1 MLTLPCRRLRSRVSV
16 GKGDVTTAT
25 LVPPA
30 APGRRLRLGDRSVP
44 VVLPSIRDARLHVA
58 ACLLTVQVLGQVVID
73 WDLSIAQILLCL
85 GTCAVLEVGFVLAE
99 RGVLAWP
106 ASALLTG
113 NGVALLL
120 RVPGTEHGDWWSLRG
135 WNIFV
140 GCAAL
145 SVLSKYLIRVDARPL
160 FNPSNLG
167 LVTCFLVL
175 GSQRTEPQDF
185 WWGPMS
191 PGMVLVYAV
200 ILGGGVVIARRV
212 GVLLIAA
219 AFWLT
224 FAGALGVVAA
234 TGHAM
239 TARWH
244 LGPVTGGEFWAI
256 VVFSPEVLIFLF
268 FMITDPRTIPR
279 GQAARLA
286 FGAGI
291 GLLAVLLAA
300 PQTTEFATK
309 VAVLSALTVGCG
321 LRPLLERVNDPLVGL
336 ARRGR
341 GQPVRAL
348 GAVGLTGLT
357 VVGALVVVG
366 NANHAPGD
374 STFDPGP
381 RATVVDAEALPLPA
395 LAVDPA
401 ATAADGSITEAA
413 APQMARDL
421 LAGLVIEAE
430 ALRTGDLE
438 LLASATTAERFDELS
453 AQIASGDPDVV
464 SYEFERFE
472 VILHRNLSSTQAAP
486 RVGIVAEGRQRV
498 EAGGDPSRP
507 PGTESPFAG
516 IFLLEP
522 VRGYWL
528 IAGTAPLADAEQ

>member
-1 MLTLPCRRLRSRVSV
+1 VQ
-16 GKGDVTTAT
+16 
-25 LVPPA
+25 
-30 APGRRLRLGDRSVP
+30 
-44 VVLPSIRDARLHVA
+44 LPSVRDARLHVA
-58 ACLLTVQVLGQVVID
+58 ACLLTVQVLGQVVIE

-85 GTCAVLEVGFVLAE
+85 GTCALLEVGFVLWD

-135 WNIFV
+135 WNVFV

-167 LVTCFLVL
+167 LVLTFLLL

-200 ILGGGVVIARRV
+200 IAGGGLVIARRV
-212 GVLLIAA
+212 GVLAIAA
-219 AFWLT
+219 SFWLT
-224 FAGALGVVAA
+224 FAAALGVVAY

-244 LGPVTGGEFWAI
+244 LGPVTGGEFWTI

-268 FMITDPRTIPR
+268 FMITDPKTIPNGR
-279 GQAARLA
+279 GARVA
-286 FGAGI
+286 FGAGVA
-291 GLLAVLLAA
+291 LLGVLFAA

-309 VAVLSALTVGCG
+309 VGVLS
-321 LRPLLERVNDPLVGL
+321 
-336 ARRGR
+336 
-341 GQPVRAL
+341 
-348 GAVGLTGLT
+348 GLT
-357 VVGALVVVG
+357 VACAARPLFERIDGRIEAVWRTAPRHRVRSVGLVGVTAVLVLGALVVAG
-366 NANHAPGD
+366 SGSEAPGD
-374 STFDPGP
+374 AAFRPEL
-381 RATVVDAEALPLPA
+381 RALVVDAQALPLPA
-395 LAVDPA
+395 FTVDPS
-401 ATAADGSITEAA
+401 ATAANGAISEAS

-430 ALRTGDLE
+430 AARRGDLA
-438 LLASATTAERFDELS
+438 LAASADTAERLDE
-453 AQIASGDPDVV
+453 ARIAIGDGTAEIV
-464 SYEFERFE
+464 SYSFDRLRF
-472 VILHRNLSSTQAAP
+472 ILHRNLAATQAAP
-486 RVGIVAEGRQRV
+486 RVGVVADGSVTV
-498 EAGGDPSRP
+498 EASTDPARP
-507 PGTESPFAG
+507 PGTTEPFAG
-516 IFLLEP
+516 VFLLEP

-528 IAGTAPLADAEQ
+528 IAGSAPLSDASG

>member
-1 MLTLPCRRLRSRVSV
+1 M
-16 GKGDVTTAT
+16 
-25 LVPPA
+25 
-30 APGRRLRLGDRSVP
+30 P
-44 VVLPSIRDARLHVA
+44 VQLPSVRDARLHVA

-73 WDLSIAQILLCL
+73 WDLSIAQILCCL
-85 GTCAVLEVGFVLAE
+85 GTCAVLEVGFVLGD

-167 LVTCFLVL
+167 LVTCFLLL

-191 PGMVLVYAV
+191 PGMVLVYGV
-200 ILGGGVVIARRV
+200 IVGGGIVIGRRV
-212 GVLLIAA
+212 GVVPIAA

-279 GQAARLA
+279 GRAARLA
-286 FGAGI
+286 FGSGV

-309 VAVLSALTVGCG
+309 VAVLSALTVGCA
-321 LRPLLERVNDPLVGL
+321 LRPLLERWDGRLLGL
-336 ARRGR
+336 ADTGR
-341 GQPVRAL
+341 AHPVRAL
-348 GAVGLTGLT
+348 GALSLSGLAVL
-357 VVGALVVVG
+357 GALVVVG
-366 NANHAPGD
+366 DGSRAPGD
-374 STFDPGP
+374 DAFEPGL
-381 RATVVDAEALPLPA
+381 RATVVDAEALPLPT
-395 LAVDPA
+395 LSVDPA
-401 ATAADGSITEAA
+401 ATAAEGSITEAS

-430 ALRTGDLE
+430 ALRRGDTR
-438 LLASATTAERFDELS
+438 LLASAATAERLDELR
-453 AQIASGDPDVV
+453 AAIASGSPEVV
-464 SYEFERFE
+464 SYEFDRFE
-472 VILHRNLSSTQAAP
+472 VILHRNLAATQAAP
-486 RVGIVAEGRQRV
+486 RVGVVAEGRWRV
-498 EAGGDPSRP
+498 EASNDPTRP
-507 PGTESPFAG
+507 PGTEAPFAG
-516 IFLLEP
+516 VFLLEP

-528 IAGTAPLADAEQ
+528 IAGTAPLSDARP